1 MAKAPTV
8 HEFFQ
13 RFPDDD
19 TCLDHL
25 MKVRYGESLDC
36 PGCGCRGKFHRLRK
50 RPVYSC
56 QWCGHQI
63 SPMEGT
69 PFERTHT
76 PLTKWFYAL
85 YLFTTSR
92 HGVPAKE
99 LQRQRKSPGLALRSV
114 FRGALN

>member
-1 MAKAPTV
+1 MAKAKAPTV

-36 PGCGCRGKFHRLRK
+36 PGCGVNGRFHRIRK

-63 SPMEGT
+63 SP
-69 PFERTHT
+69 R
-76 PLTKWFYAL
+76 
-85 YLFTTSR
+85 
-92 HGVPAKE
+92 
-99 LQRQRKSPGLALRSV
+99 
-114 FRGALN
+114 